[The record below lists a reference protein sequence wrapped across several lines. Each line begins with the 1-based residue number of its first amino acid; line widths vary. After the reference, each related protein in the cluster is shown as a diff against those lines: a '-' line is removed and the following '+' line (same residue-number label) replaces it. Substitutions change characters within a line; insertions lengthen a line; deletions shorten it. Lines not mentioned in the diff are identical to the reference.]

1 MRASPK
7 GPNSYNITNASMG
20 IKLRPFPKVSKL
32 VITANVLVRLDE
44 GGLHSKPAPLIGL
57 GYTF

>member
-1 MRASPK
+1 
-7 GPNSYNITNASMG
+7 MG

>member
-1 MRASPK
+1 
-7 GPNSYNITNASMG
+7 MG
-20 IKLRPFPKVSKL
+20 IKVRPFPSLSNL
-32 VITANVLVRLDE
+32 VVTANVLVRLDE